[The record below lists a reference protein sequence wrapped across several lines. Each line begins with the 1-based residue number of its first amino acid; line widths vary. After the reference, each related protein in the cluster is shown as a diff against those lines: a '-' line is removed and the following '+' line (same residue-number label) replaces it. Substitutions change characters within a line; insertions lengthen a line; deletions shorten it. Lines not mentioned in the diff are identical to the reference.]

1 MGVLRHEMVGVKSMG
16 KIAVVFPGQ
25 GAQHV
30 GMGRTFYDFSQ
41 AGKEIFDSASKA
53 LDKDMADLCFF
64 SDEDTLRMTENTQ
77 PSILTVS
84 YMIYQS
90 LVEAGLKAD
99 GFSGLSLGEFTAL
112 VAGGALD
119 FEDAVQIVRARGRF
133 MQEEVPAGKGAMA
146 AILGMDREPIEA
158 LCKELSTE
166 GIVSVANYNC
176 PQQIVI
182 AGEAPLVEKAIERLK
197 AIGAKKAVQ
206 LPVSAPFHTKM
217 LTGAG
222 EKLREVMA
230 NYTVKPL
237 EKRVY
242 TNVTAKAYQV
252 EDNIAEMLVKQVS
265 ESVRFED
272 QIREMI
278 QDGFDTFIEVGPGST
293 LTKFIKKIS
302 KDVKLYSIE
311 TVEDMESLAA
321 LIGEEEKTA

>member
-1 MGVLRHEMVGVKSMG
+1 MS

-30 GMGRTFYDFSQ
+30 GMGRTFYDHSQ
-41 AGKEIFDSASKA
+41 GGKTIFESASKA
-53 LDKDMADLCFF
+53 LGKDMAELCFF
-64 SDEDTLRMTENTQ
+64 SDEETLRMTENTQ

-112 VAGGALD
+112 VAGGALE
-119 FEDAVQIVRARGRF
+119 FEDAVRIVRERGRL

-146 AILGMDREPIEA
+146 AILGMDREPIDEV
-158 LCKELSTE
+158 CKTLSSE
-166 GIVSVANYNC
+166 GIISVANYNC

-182 AGEAPLVEKAIERLK
+182 AGETALVEKAIVQLK

-222 EKLREVMA
+222 EKLRGVLA
-230 NYTVKPL
+230 QYPISPL
-237 EKRVY
+237 TKSVY
-242 TNVTAKAYQV
+242 TNVTAKAYSQ
-252 EDNIAEMLVKQVS
+252 EDDIAEMLVKQVS
-265 ESVRFED
+265 ASVRFED

-278 QDGFDTFIEVGPGST
+278 QDGFDTFIEVGPGSA

-302 KDVKLYSIE
+302 KDVKLYSVE
-311 TVEDMESLAA
+311 TTEDVEALASILGKEVQSA
-321 LIGEEEKTA
+321 

>member
-1 MGVLRHEMVGVKSMG
+1 MG

-30 GMGRTFYDFSQ
+30 GMGRTFYDQGQ
-41 AGKEIFDSASKA
+41 AGKAIFEQASKA
-53 LDKDMADLCFF
+53 LGKDMAELCFF
-64 SDEDTLRMTENTQ
+64 SDEETLRMTENTQ

-112 VAGGALD
+112 VAGGALQ
-119 FEDAVQIVRARGRF
+119 FEDAVRIVRERGRL
-133 MQEEVPAGKGAMA
+133 MQEEVPAGQGAMA
-146 AILGMDREPIEA
+146 AILGMEREPIEEV
-158 LCKELSTE
+158 CKTLSSE
-166 GIVSVANYNC
+166 GIISVANYNC

-182 AGEAPLVEKAIERLK
+182 AGEAALVEKAIVALK
-197 AIGAKKAVQ
+197 ELGAKKAVQ

-222 EKLREVMA
+222 EKLRGVLGT
-230 NYTVKPL
+230 YPISPL
-237 EKRVY
+237 NKAVY
-242 TNVTAKAYQV
+242 TNVTAKAYSQ
-252 EDNIAEMLVKQVS
+252 EDDIAEMLVKQVS
-265 ESVRFED
+265 ASVRFED

-278 QDGFDTFIEVGPGST
+278 QDGFDTFIEVGPGSA

-302 KDVKLYSIE
+302 KEVKLYS
-311 TVEDMESLAA
+311 VENTEDVEALASMLGKEVQSA
-321 LIGEEEKTA
+321 

>member
-1 MGVLRHEMVGVKSMG
+1 MS

-25 GAQHV
+25 GAQHI
-30 GMGRTFYDFSQ
+30 GMGRTFYDYNQ
-41 AGKEIFDSASKA
+41 AGKSIFESASKA
-53 LDKDMADLCFF
+53 LGKDMAELCFF
-64 SDEDTLRMTENTQ
+64 GDEETLRMTENTQ

-84 YMIYQS
+84 YMIYQC
-90 LVEAGLKAD
+90 LVDSGLKAE

-112 VAGGALD
+112 VAGGALK
-119 FEDAVQIVRARGRF
+119 FEDAVQIVRERGRL

-146 AILGMDREPIEA
+146 AILGMDREPIEEV
-158 LCKELSTE
+158 CKELSSE

-182 AGEAPLVEKAIERLK
+182 AGEALLVAKAIEKLK
-197 AIGAKKAVQ
+197 ERGAKKAVL

-222 EKLREVMA
+222 EKLRDVMA
-230 NYTVKPL
+230 KYPINVL
-237 EKRVY
+237 EKTVY
-242 TNVTAKAYQV
+242 TNVTAKAYTE

-302 KDVKLYSIE
+302 KEVKLYSIE
-311 TVEDMESLAA
+311 SIEDVVSIASL
-321 LIGEEEKTA
+321 IVEEEQTA

>member
-1 MGVLRHEMVGVKSMG
+1 MG

-30 GMGRTFYDFSQ
+30 GMGRSFYDESP
-41 AGKEIFDSASKA
+41 AGKAIFDLASKS
-53 LDKDMADLCFF
+53 LNKDMVNLCFF
-64 SDEDTLRMTENTQ
+64 SDDDTLRMTENTQ
-77 PSILTVS
+77 PSILTTS

-90 LVEAGLKAD
+90 LVDAGLKAD

-112 VAGGALD
+112 VAGGALR
-119 FEDAVQIVRARGRF
+119 FEDAVQIVRERGRL

-158 LCKELSTE
+158 VCRELSVE
-166 GIVSVANYNC
+166 GIISVANYNC

-182 AGEAPLVEKAIERLK
+182 AGEAALVEKAIEILK
-197 AIGAKKAVQ
+197 ERGAKKAVQ

-222 EKLREVMA
+222 EKLREVMKEF
-230 NYTVKPL
+230 TIQPL
-237 EKRVY
+237 EKTVY
-242 TNVTAKAYQV
+242 TNVTAKAYS
-252 EDNIAEMLVKQVS
+252 ENDNIAEVLVKQVS

-272 QIREMI
+272 QIRTMI
-278 QDGFDTFIEVGPGST
+278 ADGFDTFVEVGPGST

-302 KDVKLYSIE
+302 REVKLYSVE
-311 TVEDMESLAA
+311 SVEDLDSLSA